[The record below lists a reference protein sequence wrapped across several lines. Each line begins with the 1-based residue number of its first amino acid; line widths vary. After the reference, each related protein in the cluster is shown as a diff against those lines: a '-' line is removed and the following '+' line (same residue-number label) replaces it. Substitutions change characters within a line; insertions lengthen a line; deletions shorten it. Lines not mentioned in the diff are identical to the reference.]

1 MKRVFSVVGLLL
13 LTANGASAAPITW
26 AFSGTVDVVD
36 AALGAT
42 FSSSQTMAGSVTYD
56 IDPSFVCAG
65 SCQGADALQSYAGAT
80 DFSITVGSY
89 TATFPTVADANN
101 HPIQVTNDFSPT
113 PRDSFS
119 VSARLTGTPLNG
131 FNPLAFLGLN
141 DYQHTLLPDAD
152 LANVNL
158 SAFIAAP
165 DHFNFWYLAFS
176 DFGGNPQISGNITA
190 ITQVTAVPEPSSL
203 MLLGGGILALARKAW
218 RRS

>member
-13 LTANGASAAPITW
+13 LTATGASAAPITW
-26 AFSGTVDVVD
+26 AFSGTVDTVD
-36 AALGAT
+36 PALVGT
-42 FSSSQTMAGSVTYD
+42 FNISQTMTGSVTYD

-65 SCQGADALQSYAGAT
+65 SCQGPNALQSYAGAT
-80 DFSITVGSY
+80 DFTITVGSY
-89 TATFPTVADANN
+89 TATFPAVPDAST
-101 HPIQVTNDFSPT
+101 HPIQVANDFSPT
-113 PRDSFS
+113 ARDA
-119 VSARLTGTPLNG
+119 VTASARLTGTPMNG
-131 FNPLAFLGLN
+131 FNPLVLLSLN

-158 SAFIAAP
+158 SAFITAP

-176 DFGGNPQISGNITA
+176 PAGGETQISGNITA

-203 MLLGGGILALARKAW
+203 MLLGGGILAVARKVR